1 MVVGEAP
8 AANGTLHEF
17 DGVGERSQLRRDE
30 FEDGEFP
37 DSLRGKR
44 VLLFTE
50 SHGPVNGV
58 SRTTLSLINYLRDQG
73 VHLAVVS
80 PGSALLGSKGQER
93 DTKPLSEDKVD
104 HKGGSGTFRSRAS
117 YTEFRLP
124 GYPLPY
130 NPHLAVVHPFD
141 LNKDILQRMPILFSN
156 SQLSQDPKQGT
167 TKAQYPDLI
176 YLASPASLG
185 FQVLWYLRQLPHSPP
200 VLLNFQTDL
209 SAYSEILFPAPVA
222 RFSVWLLGVVQGYL
236 FNNPQTVR
244 TVFYPSSGIREYL
257 EHVGV
262 PRDRLVRLGRGV
274 DTVLFNPSRR
284 SQAYRRR
291 ILEADGGDV
300 RPENDQAGDDN
311 SNPTSANNNPTMAN
325 LSDDKNENSKEII
338 LLTVCRLAP
347 EKGFDF
353 LSRAM
358 TKLVNS
364 LTTTT
369 TNTNTNTQSSL
380 KSKPQPLR
388 FKLLIV
394 GGNPN
399 PAVTTQI
406 RLQFTSSSILRS
418 QIIFTDFLTGP
429 PLAQA
434 YASADIF
441 LHCSTTETFGLV
453 VLEAMASGVPVV
465 ARDQGGP
472 SDIVDH
478 GNTGYLIP
486 PANIDKFV
494 DAVMQLA
501 SDAALRS
508 TMARNA
514 REFACRNTWE
524 RINARVA
531 GYMARSLEL
540 ELDSSD
546 SKEPGPNPWTPR
558 PEPSRRNHKTTGTGN
573 LIIRYITS
581 ITTSMSTILLGQLQ
595 RIRQALRM
603 KAARG
608 VVYVIW
614 ALSVGVIFLYGNKSF
629 GSGSSKRSS

>member
-17 DGVGERSQLRRDE
+17 DGVGERSQLRCDD

-37 DSLRGKR
+37 ELLRGKR

-80 PGSALLGSKGQER
+80 PGSEHVESKSQDR
-93 DTKPLSEDKVD
+93 KPLSDEKPDQERGD
-104 HKGGSGTFRSRAS
+104 GTFRSRAS

-141 LNKDILQRMPILFSN
+141 LEKDILQRMHILFSK
-156 SQLSQDPKQGT
+156 SQFPQDDPKQVSREGV
-167 TKAQYPDLI
+167 QYPDLI

-185 FQVLWYLRQLPHSPP
+185 FQVLWYLRQLPHAPP

-209 SAYSEILFPAPVA
+209 SAYSEVLFPAPVA

-274 DTVLFNPSRR
+274 DTVMFNPSQR
-284 SQAYRRR
+284 SQVYRRR
-291 ILEADGGDV
+291 ILEADGSGDV
-300 RPENDQAGDDN
+300 RPEDQAGDGDDK
-311 SNPTSANNNPTMAN
+311 NNNLASVNST
-325 LSDDKNENSKEII
+325 SDDKSENEII

-369 TNTNTNTQSSL
+369 HTNTNTQFPS
-380 KSKPQPLR
+380 KSNPLR

-399 PAVTTQI
+399 PAVTNEI
-406 RLQFTSSSILRS
+406 RRLFASSQILRPH
-418 QIIFTDFLTGP
+418 IIFTDFLTGP

-486 PANIDKFV
+486 PDDLDKFV
-494 DAVMQLA
+494 DAVTHLA
-501 SDAALRS
+501 TNTTLRS

-531 GYMARSLEL
+531 GLMARSLEL
-540 ELDSSD
+540 ELNHSNPDLP
-546 SKEPGPNPWTPR
+546 KLRPGS
-558 PEPSRRNHKTTGTGN
+558 EYKRNKTDN
-573 LIIRYITS
+573 LITRYTTS
-581 ITTSMSTILLGQLQ
+581 ITTSISTVLRAQAQ

-629 GSGSSKRSS
+629 GSVMSKRTR